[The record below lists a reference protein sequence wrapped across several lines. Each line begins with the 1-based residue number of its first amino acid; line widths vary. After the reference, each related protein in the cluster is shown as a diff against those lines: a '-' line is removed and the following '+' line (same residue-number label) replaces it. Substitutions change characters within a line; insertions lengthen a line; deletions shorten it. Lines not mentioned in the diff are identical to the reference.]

1 MKGAGAHIRQH
12 RADLRTSDKLQSP
25 TKEDGRECICKRY
38 LMTTYYHV
46 EEENVIY
53 CTTLIMTHL
62 WKFVLNLFGVY
73 KEFN

>member
-1 MKGAGAHIRQH
+1 MHVRQR

-38 LMTTYYHV
+38 LMTTYDHV

-53 CTTLIMTHL
+53 FTTLIMTHL
-62 WKFVLNLFGVY
+62 WKFFLNLFDVD
-73 KEFN
+73 KELNSM